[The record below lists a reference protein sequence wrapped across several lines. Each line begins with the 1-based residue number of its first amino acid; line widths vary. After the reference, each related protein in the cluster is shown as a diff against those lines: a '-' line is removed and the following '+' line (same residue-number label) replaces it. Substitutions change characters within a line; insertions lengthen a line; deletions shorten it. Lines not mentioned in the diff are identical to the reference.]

1 MSDFDDLYGTR
12 YLSASEVRKP
22 VSATIERIDEE
33 DFARPGEAPRV
44 KKVLYVRGGKKGI
57 VLNKTNA
64 NNLASAFGRT
74 FAAWIGQ
81 RMIIRAEPTMFAGK
95 PTMGLRLYSADG
107 VAQPQSS
114 QQQPQPQ
121 PQQPQQQPPSKALPP
136 NEFNDEIPW

>member
-12 YLSASEVRKP
+12 YLSASEVTKP
-22 VSATIERIDEE
+22 VTATIDRIDEE

-74 FAAWIGQ
+74 FPAWIGQ

-107 VAQPQSS
+107 VAQPQLAHQPHSTS
-114 QQQPQPQ
+114 QPTPQPTSL
-121 PQQPQQQPPSKALPP
+121 PPS
-136 NEFNDEIPW
+136 EFNDEIPW